1 MSTQESVL
9 HLPWYRS
16 LNRDQWKVL
25 IASNLGWTFDGFE
38 IFALFLTVGFALRQ
52 LLDAA
57 QYAAIPQ
64 YAGYILACTVFG
76 WATGGVIGGIIAD
89 YIGRKRTMM
98 LAILAYSLTTGLSAF
113 AWDWESFAVLR
124 FLVGVAIGSEWATGA
139 SIVSELWPD
148 HSRGKGGGL
157 LQCGA
162 GIGGLLASGVWL
174 LIGGTGPSAWR
185 WMYLIGVLPAFVVLW
200 IRRNIPE
207 SPRWERADE
216 RRRAARDLKRS
227 GAALDSENVALTRF
241 TVVDLFADRTVRRP
255 LIGSLL
261 MMFSVTFAFWGVS
274 TFIPTY
280 VGSIAAKA
288 GLSAPYYAGLAGFIT
303 SGCGIVGFIVLGFLA
318 DTIGRKPT
326 AMLFYFNV
334 PGADSAGLSVG
345 PESGHRRCAVPGRRL
360 RVLHL
365 GHLGLGAGLAARAV
379 SDSHARDRGRLRL
392 QRAAL
397 HLMHRPLDRRHAD
410 RRPRRLWHGGDDH
423 RALLRARRRGGA
435 VPAGDPRPAL
445 AGSAEP
451 RDFGRKRYRVSRR
464 LSRAIA
470 AAMRVTPAASTEC
483 GQRSC
488 GR

>member
-57 QYAAIPQ
+57 EYSAIPQ

-98 LAILAYSLTTGLSAF
+98 LAILAYSLTTGLSAL

-148 HSRGKGGGL
+148 HARGKGGGL

-162 GIGGLLASGVWL
+162 GIGGILASAVWL
-174 LIGGTGPSAWR
+174 LIGGMGPNAWR
-185 WMYLIGVLPAFVVLW
+185 WMYLIGVLPAFIVLW

-207 SPRWERADE
+207 SPRWEEANE
-216 RRRAARDLKRS
+216 RRHAAHAQKQS
-227 GAALDSENVALTRF
+227 GAVLEGVDAALTRF
-241 TVVDLFADRTVRRP
+241 TVVDLFSDRSVRRP
-255 LIGSLL
+255 LIFAFL
-261 MMFSVTFAFWGVS
+261 MMLSVTFAFYGVG

-280 VGSIAAKA
+280 VAGVAAKA
-288 GLSAPYYAGLAGFIT
+288 GLSGPAWAGWAGLIT
-303 SGCGIVGFIVLGFLA
+303 SVCGTFGFVSLGFLA
-318 DTIGRKPT
+318 DAVGRKPT
-326 AMLFYFNV
+326 VMLWYTMCLVLTPIVYLWGANWGLYPLLVLVGVFGFFTLGIWAWAPVWLPELFPTRMRGTAVAFAFNA
-334 PGADSAGLSVG
+334 PRFISCTGPLIAGTLIVALGGYGMAATIIGLFFVLGVVAAPFLPETRGQPLPETLS
-345 PESGHRRCAVPGRRL
+345 
-360 RVLHL
+360 
-365 GHLGLGAGLAARAV
+365 
-379 SDSHARDRGRLRL
+379 
-392 QRAAL
+392 
-397 HLMHRPLDRRHAD
+397 
-410 RRPRRLWHGGDDH
+410 
-423 RALLRARRRGGA
+423 
-435 VPAGDPRPAL
+435 PAG
-445 AGSAEP
+445 
-451 RDFGRKRYRVSRR
+451 
-464 LSRAIA
+464 
-470 AAMRVTPAASTEC
+470 AASATA
-483 GQRSC
+483 SAAD
-488 GR
+488 

>member
-64 YAGYILACTVFG
+64 YAGYVLACTVFG

-98 LAILAYSLTTGLSAF
+98 LAILAYSLTTGLSAL

-326 AMLFYFNV
+326 AMLFYFMCLVLTPLVYLWGQSQDIGVVLFLVGVFGFFTLGIWAWAPVWLPELFPTRMRGTAVAFAFNA
-334 PGADSAGLSVG
+334 PRFISCTGPLIAGTLIV
-345 PESGHRRCAVPGRRL
+345 
-360 RVLHL
+360 
-365 GHLGLGAGLAARAV
+365 GLGGYGMAATIIGLFFVLGVVAAPFLPET
-379 SDSHARDRGRLRL
+379 RG
-392 QRAAL
+392 Q
-397 HLMHRPLDRRHAD
+397 PL
-410 RRPRRLWHGGDDH
+410 PETLS
-423 RALLRARRRGGA
+423 
-435 VPAGDPRPAL
+435 PAG
-445 AGSAEP
+445 
-451 RDFGRKRYRVSRR
+451 
-464 LSRAIA
+464 
-470 AAMRVTPAASTEC
+470 AASATA
-483 GQRSC
+483 SAAD
-488 GR
+488 

>member
-64 YAGYILACTVFG
+64 YAGYVLACTVFG

-98 LAILAYSLTTGLSAF
+98 LAILAYSLTTGLSAL

-185 WMYLIGVLPAFVVLW
+185 WMYLIGVLPAFIVLW

-280 VGSIAAKA
+280 VGSIAAKV

-326 AMLFYFNV
+326 AMLFYFMCLVLTPLVYLWGQSQDIGVVLFLVGVFGFFTLGIWAWAPVWLPELFPTRMRGTAVAFAFNA
-334 PGADSAGLSVG
+334 PRFISCTGPLIAGTLIV
-345 PESGHRRCAVPGRRL
+345 
-360 RVLHL
+360 
-365 GHLGLGAGLAARAV
+365 GLGGYGMAATIIGLFFVLGVVAAPFLPET
-379 SDSHARDRGRLRL
+379 RG
-392 QRAAL
+392 Q
-397 HLMHRPLDRRHAD
+397 PL
-410 RRPRRLWHGGDDH
+410 PETLS
-423 RALLRARRRGGA
+423 
-435 VPAGDPRPAL
+435 PAG
-445 AGSAEP
+445 
-451 RDFGRKRYRVSRR
+451 
-464 LSRAIA
+464 
-470 AAMRVTPAASTEC
+470 AASATA
-483 GQRSC
+483 SAAD
-488 GR
+488 

>member
-64 YAGYILACTVFG
+64 YAGYVLACTVFG

-326 AMLFYFNV
+326 AMLFYFMCLVLTPLVYLWGQSQDIGVVLFLVGVFGFFTLGIWAWAPVWLPELFPTRMRGTAVAFAFNA
-334 PGADSAGLSVG
+334 PRFISCTGPLIAGTLIV
-345 PESGHRRCAVPGRRL
+345 
-360 RVLHL
+360 
-365 GHLGLGAGLAARAV
+365 GLGGYGMAATIIGLFFVLGVVAAPFLPET
-379 SDSHARDRGRLRL
+379 RG
-392 QRAAL
+392 Q
-397 HLMHRPLDRRHAD
+397 PL
-410 RRPRRLWHGGDDH
+410 PETLS
-423 RALLRARRRGGA
+423 
-435 VPAGDPRPAL
+435 PAG
-445 AGSAEP
+445 
-451 RDFGRKRYRVSRR
+451 
-464 LSRAIA
+464 
-470 AAMRVTPAASTEC
+470 AASATA
-483 GQRSC
+483 SAAD
-488 GR
+488 